1 MSKITSH
8 LDFFFFWP
16 IKKKAMHRKI
26 KAIGDTK
33 IIMWFKS
40 SQNVLAEVITTYLFN
55 EIKRLV
61 KKTHE
66 A

>member
-1 MSKITSH
+1 
-8 LDFFFFWP
+8 
-16 IKKKAMHRKI
+16 MHRKI